1 MRKARWI
8 DKKRIEKGVRM
19 ILEGIGEDLKREGLK
34 ETPKRVADFY
44 AEIFCGI
51 FEDPKE
57 KLKLYSAPNQDEMII
72 AKQIPFYSL
81 CEHHLLPFF
90 GQAHLAYIPS
100 KNKITGFSRLAR
112 VVEVLASRPQL
123 QERFTGEI
131 ADILMQGLKPKGV
144 LVVIEAE
151 HLCLSMRGIKRPG
164 SLTVTSAIR
173 GDLRKDSLRAEAF
186 ALIKRV

>member
-1 MRKARWI
+1 MRKAKWI
-8 DKKRIEKGVRM
+8 DKRKIERGVEL
-19 ILEGIGEDLKREGLK
+19 ILEGIGENLRREGLR

-44 AEIFCGI
+44 EEIFSDR
-51 FEDPKE
+51 FADPRAE
-57 KLKLYSAPNQDEMII
+57 LKLYSASNQDEVII
-72 AKQIPFYSL
+72 AKKIPFYSM

-90 GQAHLAYIPS
+90 GQAHIAYIPTN
-100 KNKITGFSRLAR
+100 NKIIGFSRLAR

-123 QERFTGEI
+123 QEKFTGEL

-144 LVVIEAE
+144 LVIIEAE

-173 GDLRKDSLRAEAF
+173 GSLKKDPLRTEAL
-186 ALIKRV
+186 ALIK